1 MRHHLVWEAFR
12 GPDKV
17 IVEFTLET
25 GAIADS
31 NVMQFVKGYEV
42 SMAWGNEVDMMSPE
56 VPGALFMRT
65 GRYPP
70 VKDIAPSELDRV
82 SRDGREAMRRMGM
95 TVDDTEITLPRMFWG
110 DMNPPDVDHPLLK
123 EVGWEDPEK
132 KNPAYNFFRQPGG
145 LDDGA
150 ENRVGRPRSA
160 YEMDLRAMSEN
171 LSRRMVHGLPG
182 YAQDGKP
189 VYPEYNEKIHKADQP
204 LAPTPG
210 RGVTIGIDGGGS
222 PSATIGQPQANG
234 QDRLLAE
241 LVTEPGTGPTRF
253 ALMLLELLLSQF
265 PGLPIIGI
273 YGDPAIFYG
282 GDKETDEMNFAMI
295 VQKTLRFPIMPAP
308 SNEPGVRQDAVRMGL
323 TTMIDGR
330 VPGYLVDPRC
340 KMILGGFAAHYKL
353 TKQATIGGTDK
364 LAVVKNA
371 YSHPHDAEQYRRLGY
386 IGLANVVAHGANT
399 ALPAGVVSLHEQRLA
414 RNLPKPQRP
423 GDFSVWDV

>member
-1 MRHHLVWEAFR
+1 M
-12 GPDKV
+12 

-123 EVGWEDPEK
+123 EVGWEDPDK

-171 LSRRMVHGLPG
+171 LSRRMVHGLP
-182 YAQDGKP
+182 
-189 VYPEYNEKIHKADQP
+189 V
-204 LAPTPG
+204 TP
-210 RGVTIGIDGGGS
+210 RTESRSILSTTKKSTRRISRLRRRQVVAS
-222 PSATIGQPQANG
+222 RSASMAAALHRRPSAS
-234 QDRLLAE
+234 RRR
-241 LVTEPGTGPTRF
+241 TGRNACWPSSSRN
-253 ALMLLELLLSQF
+253 
-265 PGLPIIGI
+265 
-273 YGDPAIFYG
+273 PA
-282 GDKETDEMNFAMI
+282 
-295 VQKTLRFPIMPAP
+295 R
-308 SNEPGVRQDAVRMGL
+308 
-323 TTMIDGR
+323 GR
-330 VPGYLVDPRC
+330 R
-340 KMILGGFAAHYKL
+340 GF
-353 TKQATIGGTDK
+353 
-364 LAVVKNA
+364 
-371 YSHPHDAEQYRRLGY
+371 R
-386 IGLANVVAHGANT
+386 
-399 ALPAGVVSLHEQRLA
+399 
-414 RNLPKPQRP
+414 
-423 GDFSVWDV
+423 